1 MNILCNAWIPEGL
14 LLAGA
19 AAEKQSN
26 PFSTMIL
33 MFGLIAISFYFI
45 VARPQKKEQA
55 ERKRKIETL
64 SRGDK
69 IVTIGGLLGT
79 VYEVPSNV
87 DYAVIEF
94 DRDVRIRILKTAI
107 SNVTPKKAAD
117 APEQQ

>member
-1 MNILCNAWIPEGL
+1 M
-14 LLAGA
+14 AGA

-26 PFSTMIL
+26 PFSMMII

-107 SNVTPKKAAD
+107 SNVTTKKAAGS
-117 APEQQ
+117 PEQQ